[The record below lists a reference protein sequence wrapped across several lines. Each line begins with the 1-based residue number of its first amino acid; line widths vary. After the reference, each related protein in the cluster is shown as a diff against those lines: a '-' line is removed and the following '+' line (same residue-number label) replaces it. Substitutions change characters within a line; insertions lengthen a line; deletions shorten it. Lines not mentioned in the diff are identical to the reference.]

1 MGGIVKKVKK
11 IIKKPIKII
20 GKTIRKV
27 AKKVKKIGKSVM
39 KGVAKFT
46 NKLGPIGM
54 IAMSIAMPYAL
65 AGLSTATT
73 AAYTSSNIFIKAVGT
88 IGNQIRLG
96 YQAFNT
102 GMSLA
107 KRGISDVITKTFQKF
122 APKGGTNMFSRIS
135 QGAKNLYTSAK
146 NKLQSVTPKFRTA
159 KEGTVEFFG
168 AADPGVG
175 VMSST
180 DAAAALQRGTLS
192 ASELGQQ
199 TLTGQGGWFTKTNAT
214 GVSSDRLVTDAIND
228 AYKTRLE
235 GFGPNAKRMYND
247 IRNKAMEM
255 NTYINDEQIG
265 SFVESNKA
273 ARTYSN
279 EIMEYAGDMDYTGT
293 SKIKNITEIAD
304 LGETGNYTLGTNR
317 DRVAGTYDFN
327 GNEAFGNQPTS
338 ESFFKKNSSK
348 LKSLTKSILSPDKKP
363 DEVPGYVAP
372 SLDTSSISSFNSSYD
387 GTNQEGSQGGSL
399 VAKVYGDAAANK
411 ILKYHQNMNLLNS
424 GEIYI

>member
-122 APKGGTNMFSRIS
+122 APKGGTNR
-135 QGAKNLYTSAK
+135 
-146 NKLQSVTPKFRTA
+146 
-159 KEGTVEFFG
+159 FFC
-168 AADPGVG
+168 
-175 VMSST
+175 
-180 DAAAALQRGTLS
+180 R
-192 ASELGQQ
+192 
-199 TLTGQGGWFTKTNAT
+199 K
-214 GVSSDRLVTDAIND
+214 
-228 AYKTRLE
+228 
-235 GFGPNAKRMYND
+235 
-247 IRNKAMEM
+247 
-255 NTYINDEQIG
+255 
-265 SFVESNKA
+265 
-273 ARTYSN
+273 
-279 EIMEYAGDMDYTGT
+279 
-293 SKIKNITEIAD
+293 
-304 LGETGNYTLGTNR
+304 
-317 DRVAGTYDFN
+317 
-327 GNEAFGNQPTS
+327 
-338 ESFFKKNSSK
+338 
-348 LKSLTKSILSPDKKP
+348 
-363 DEVPGYVAP
+363 
-372 SLDTSSISSFNSSYD
+372 
-387 GTNQEGSQGGSL
+387 
-399 VAKVYGDAAANK
+399 
-411 ILKYHQNMNLLNS
+411 
-424 GEIYI
+424 

>member
-1 MGGIVKKVKK
+1 M
-11 IIKKPIKII
+11 
-20 GKTIRKV
+20 
-27 AKKVKKIGKSVM
+27 
-39 KGVAKFT
+39 
-46 NKLGPIGM
+46 
-54 IAMSIAMPYAL
+54 
-65 AGLSTATT
+65 
-73 AAYTSSNIFIKAVGT
+73 
-88 IGNQIRLG
+88 
-96 YQAFNT
+96 
-102 GMSLA
+102 
-107 KRGISDVITKTFQKF
+107 
-122 APKGGTNMFSRIS
+122 
-135 QGAKNLYTSAK
+135 
-146 NKLQSVTPKFRTA
+146 
-159 KEGTVEFFG
+159 
-168 AADPGVG
+168 
-175 VMSST
+175 
-180 DAAAALQRGTLS
+180 
-192 ASELGQQ
+192 
-199 TLTGQGGWFTKTNAT
+199 
-214 GVSSDRLVTDAIND
+214 
-228 AYKTRLE
+228 
-235 GFGPNAKRMYND
+235 
-247 IRNKAMEM
+247 
-255 NTYINDEQIG
+255 EQIG